1 MIRLGDLVAVGDVLG
16 VVVGRDNAGRWIVD
30 IGEGAYVHT
39 YVVAR
44 VVAGDDRGE
53 IPKIGDQTP

>member
-16 VVVGRDNAGRWIVD
+16 VVVGRDEMGRWIVD
-30 IGEGAYVHT
+30 IGEDAYVHT
-39 YVVAR
+39 YVVTR

-53 IPKIGDQTP
+53 ISEIGDQTP